1 MLSLL
6 SLFSSTFTNF
16 NTITLYIYVFDTVL
30 LSLLFNSKETFACK
44 FLAL

>member
-16 NTITLYIYVFDTVL
+16 NATTLYIYVFETVL
-30 LSLLFNSKETFACK
+30 LPLLFNSKETFAFK